1 MPVTIRPATPDDFD
15 AITHLHNVL
24 IPTTT
29 IEWRDEPHDPAD
41 RPTWHA
47 AKAERGFPV
56 LVAVD
61 DGLGGD
67 GDGVGGGTGG
77 TVVGWATYG
86 DFRDSIV
93 RPGYRFTVEHTIHVA
108 ESHWGT
114 GVASLL
120 IEALVAEAEAAGL
133 RVMVGAL
140 DGDNERSIRFHERHG
155 FVVTARMPG
164 IGEKFGRRLDL
175 VLLQRELHP
184 R

>member
-1 MPVTIRPATPDDFD
+1 MPVTIRPAIEADFD

-24 IPTTT
+24 LPTTT
-29 IEWRDEPHDPAD
+29 VEWRDQPHDPAD
-41 RPTWHA
+41 RAAWHA
-47 AKAERGFPV
+47 AKVERGFPV
-56 LVAVD
+56 LVAED
-61 DGLGGD
+61 DGA
-67 GDGVGGGTGG
+67 
-77 TVVGWATYG
+77 VVGWAAYG
-86 DFRDSIV
+86 DFRDTLA

-108 ESHWGT
+108 ESHWGA
-114 GVASLL
+114 GVASML

-140 DGDNERSIRFHERHG
+140 DGANERSIRFHERHG

>member
-1 MPVTIRPATPDDFD
+1 MPVTIRPATAAD
-15 AITHLHNVL
+15 ADVITHLHNVL

-41 RPTWHA
+41 RPAWLA

-61 DGLGGD
+61 DEIEAPDGEGG
-67 GDGVGGGTGG
+67 V
-77 TVVGWATYG
+77 VVGWATYG
-86 DFRDSIV
+86 DFRDSLA

-108 ESHWGT
+108 ESHWGA

-120 IEALVAEAEAAGL
+120 IEALVAEAEAAGI

-140 DGDNERSIRFHERHG
+140 DGANERSIRFHERHG

-175 VLLQRELHP
+175 VLLQRELNP

>member
-1 MPVTIRPATPDDFD
+1 MTVTIRAATNDDHD
-15 AITHLHNVL
+15 AITALQNAL
-24 IPTTT
+24 IATTT
-29 IEWRDEPHDPAD
+29 TEWRDEPHDPAD
-41 RPTWHA
+41 RAAWMA

-56 LVAVD
+56 LVAD
-61 DGLGGD
+61 D
-67 GDGVGGGTGG
+67 GG

-114 GVASLL
+114 GVASALL
-120 IEALVAEAEAAGL
+120 EALVAEAEAAGL

-140 DGDNERSIRFHERHG
+140 DGANERSIRFHERHG

-175 VLLQRELHP
+175 VLLQRELRPTGH